1 MIIKGKSRAGPSQL
15 ARHLG
20 RADTNERVEILQ
32 LDSAGT
38 TEQAFRDWQTY
49 TLATNGKLGLYHA
62 NIDPDAKYDMT
73 RDQWWRAVEVLEEE
87 LGLQGQPR
95 AVVLHEKNGREHIHV
110 VWARTDMGTMKLRGD
125 GWNYDA
131 HERASLR
138 LEQEFGHEHVPGK
151 HAKRDREKQPE
162 FPKAEVSHD
171 EWQQSERG
179 GIGHVQRRAQ
189 VKALFEASDTGLA
202 FKAALED
209 AGYVLARGD
218 RRGFV
223 ILDDDA
229 KVYSLSHQ
237 LPGVRAKDLR
247 AFMVEID
254 LDNLPSVKDARALLR
269 DTARPEPNRDPNESE
284 SSQSE
289 PPAPPTDATSP
300 EDTEADRQRI
310 DTLRAAILERHRV
323 ELKEQELRHAR
334 EVTELQANQ
343 QAAADKAI
351 ESFSKEQAR
360 RTIAERPQ
368 EPGGFDRLWR
378 SIRDALLAELE
389 GAIGTSDIADLRHVR
404 TAEEKRAA
412 EEIANR
418 ERCED
423 FDQFKPLFEQVQ
435 RELEQGI
442 RQSREFELKAEIRP
456 GAWFIV
462 GGQKAYVADME
473 EIFTN
478 AQGRTDARLRVIFDN
493 GTESNMLMRSL
504 QRALHKDEAG
514 RRITDP
520 EAGPLFVRDDR
531 SPFSGDSDDTDLAS
545 GTIYVLRSK
554 SDHPIVAAN
563 RDVLHKIGVTGG
575 DVASRRARR
584 CQSPKQ
590 ATSPTS
596 TPAAPLRPTAAM
608 WWRRSWH
615 GWTKQRQCRSGA
627 PMSPRAAKASCS
639 KEGNRAQGAAFPFR
653 PKPRNPSRE
662 LRRSRPLI

>member
-62 NIDPDAKYDMT
+62 NIDPDAKYEMT

-110 VWARTDMGTMKLRGD
+110 VWARTDMDTMKLRVD
-125 GWNYDA
+125 GWNFVA

-223 ILDDDA
+223 ILDDAA
-229 KVYSLSHQ
+229 KVYSLSDQ

-254 LDNLPSVKDARALLR
+254 LDNLPSVKEARALLR
-269 DTARPEPNRDPNESE
+269 DTARPEPNRDQSQPEPP
-284 SSQSE
+284 QSE
-289 PPAPPTDATSP
+289 PPAPTPDAPAPDAPAP
-300 EDTEADRQRI
+300 EDTEADRERI
-310 DTLRAAILERHRV
+310 DALRATIIAAHAV
-323 ELKEQELRHAR
+323 DLKEQELRHAR
-334 EVTELQANQ
+334 EVMELQANQ
-343 QAAADKAI
+343 QATADKAI
-351 ESFSKEQAR
+351 ESFSKEQVR

-378 SIRDALLAELE
+378 SIIEAVNDEARTQRLADEARQARDAEDRRSDEIRIMVSGLDAAQRKEIDDLIARQGQERADLLDEQNQDLARR
-389 GAIGTSDIADLRHVR
+389 IADD
-404 TAEEKRAA
+404 ERA
-412 EEIANR
+412 IAL
-418 ERCED
+418 E
-423 FDQFKPLFEQVQ
+423 
-435 RELEQGI
+435 RELE
-442 RQSREFELKAEIRP
+442 R
-456 GAWFIV
+456 
-462 GGQKAYVADME
+462 
-473 EIFTN
+473 
-478 AQGRTDARLRVIFDN
+478 
-493 GTESNMLMRSL
+493 
-504 QRALHKDEAG
+504 
-514 RRITDP
+514 RRIEAQARQRDGP
-520 EAGPLFVRDDR
+520 ERDDR
-531 SPFSGDSDDTDLAS
+531 
-545 GTIYVLRSK
+545 
-554 SDHPIVAAN
+554 
-563 RDVLHKIGVTGG
+563 
-575 DVASRRARR
+575 AR
-584 CQSPKQ
+584 
-590 ATSPTS
+590 
-596 TPAAPLRPTAAM
+596 
-608 WWRRSWH
+608 
-615 GWTKQRQCRSGA
+615 
-627 PMSPRAAKASCS
+627 
-639 KEGNRAQGAAFPFR
+639 
-653 PKPRNPSRE
+653 
-662 LRRSRPLI
+662 

>member
-62 NIDPDAKYDMT
+62 NIDPDAKYAMT

-95 AVVLHEKNGREHIHV
+95 AVVLHEKHGREHIHV
-110 VWARTDMGTMKLRGD
+110 VWARTDLDTMKLRVD
-125 GWNYDA
+125 GWNFVA

-171 EWQQSERG
+171 EWQQSERS

-223 ILDDDA
+223 ILDDHA
-229 KVYSLSHQ
+229 KVYSLSDQ
-237 LPGVRAKDLR
+237 LPGMRAKDLR

-254 LDNLPSVKDARALLR
+254 LDNLPSVKEARALLR
-269 DTARPEPNRDPNESE
+269 DTAQLEQNRDPNGSE

-289 PPAPPTDATSP
+289 PPAPITDATAP
-300 EDTEADRQRI
+300 EATEADRQRI
-310 DTLRAAILERHRV
+310 DKLRAAILERHEV

-334 EVTELQANQ
+334 EVTELQASQ

-360 RTIAERPQ
+360 RTIAERLP

-378 SIRDALLAELE
+378 SIREAVNDEARTQRHADEARQARDAEDRRTDEIRIMVSGLDAAQRKEIDDLIARQGQERADLLDEQDKDLARR
-389 GAIGTSDIADLRHVR
+389 IADD
-404 TAEEKRAA
+404 ERA
-412 EEIANR
+412 IALEREYERRRMEAQAR
-418 ERCED
+418 ERE
-423 FDQFKPLFEQVQ
+423 
-435 RELEQGI
+435 G
-442 RQSREFELKAEIRP
+442 
-456 GAWFIV
+456 
-462 GGQKAYVADME
+462 
-473 EIFTN
+473 
-478 AQGRTDARLRVIFDN
+478 
-493 GTESNMLMRSL
+493 
-504 QRALHKDEAG
+504 
-514 RRITDP
+514 P
-520 EAGPLFVRDDR
+520 ERDDR
-531 SPFSGDSDDTDLAS
+531 
-545 GTIYVLRSK
+545 
-554 SDHPIVAAN
+554 
-563 RDVLHKIGVTGG
+563 
-575 DVASRRARR
+575 AR
-584 CQSPKQ
+584 
-590 ATSPTS
+590 
-596 TPAAPLRPTAAM
+596 
-608 WWRRSWH
+608 
-615 GWTKQRQCRSGA
+615 
-627 PMSPRAAKASCS
+627 
-639 KEGNRAQGAAFPFR
+639 
-653 PKPRNPSRE
+653 
-662 LRRSRPLI
+662 

>member
-62 NIDPDAKYDMT
+62 NIDPDAKYEMT

-138 LEQEFGHEHVPGK
+138 LEQEFGHEQVPGK

-229 KVYSLSHQ
+229 NVYSLSDQ

-254 LDNLPSVKDARALLR
+254 LDNLPSVKEVRALLR
-269 DTARPEPNRDPNESE
+269 DTQRPEPTLNQNQPEPPQPD
-284 SSQSE
+284 
-289 PPAPPTDATSP
+289 PPAPEA
-300 EDTEADRQRI
+300 TEADRQRI
-310 DTLRAAILERHRV
+310 DKLRAAILERHGA

-351 ESFSKEQAR
+351 ESFSKEHAR

-378 SIRDALLAELE
+378 SIREAVNDEARRQRLTDEARQARDAEDRRSDEIRIMVSGLDAAQRREIDDLIARQGLERADLLDEQDKDLARR
-389 GAIGTSDIADLRHVR
+389 IADD
-404 TAEEKRAA
+404 ERA
-412 EEIANR
+412 IALEREYERRRMEAQTR
-418 ERCED
+418 ERE
-423 FDQFKPLFEQVQ
+423 
-435 RELEQGI
+435 G
-442 RQSREFELKAEIRP
+442 
-456 GAWFIV
+456 
-462 GGQKAYVADME
+462 
-473 EIFTN
+473 
-478 AQGRTDARLRVIFDN
+478 
-493 GTESNMLMRSL
+493 
-504 QRALHKDEAG
+504 
-514 RRITDP
+514 P
-520 EAGPLFVRDDR
+520 ERDDR
-531 SPFSGDSDDTDLAS
+531 
-545 GTIYVLRSK
+545 
-554 SDHPIVAAN
+554 
-563 RDVLHKIGVTGG
+563 
-575 DVASRRARR
+575 AR
-584 CQSPKQ
+584 
-590 ATSPTS
+590 
-596 TPAAPLRPTAAM
+596 
-608 WWRRSWH
+608 
-615 GWTKQRQCRSGA
+615 
-627 PMSPRAAKASCS
+627 
-639 KEGNRAQGAAFPFR
+639 
-653 PKPRNPSRE
+653 
-662 LRRSRPLI
+662 